1 MELYDLK
8 WDGIDLSRFRAA
20 GANFGGPI
28 GTHGCE
34 VAGRRGGG
42 AAGAA
47 GLQGCGACYP
57 SSLASSSRSRLL
69 SRLALVRDDA
79 KIQAVQRAS
88 TKLNVNIYSTAG
100 KLLTQ
105 IPVRRSPTVPPPP
118 PSPPRPLS
126 LPAPFPSPPPSPP
139 RPLPLPAPF
148 PSPPHAPH
156 APRSTLILRER
167 GAFSGTRARSSG
179 WAGPRPSSSWW

>member
-105 IPVRRSPTVPPPP
+105 IPVRRSP
-118 PSPPRPLS
+118 
-126 LPAPFPSPPPSPP
+126 PSPP